1 MLLLPKTV
9 FIGEHVNVII
19 ICLHSVLHAC
29 QILYNFAIFVHG
41 SQKPTH
47 KTKGSELGICVCVCA
62 GMCKRKLGFDFS
74 LRRRRLGFGF
84 MCIGQ
89 GWRLDLQ
96 TKVRLCVC
104 L

>member
-19 ICLHSVLHAC
+19 ICLRSVLHAC
-29 QILYNFAIFVHG
+29 QILHNFAICVHG
-41 SQKPTH
+41 SQNSTH
-47 KTKGSELGICVCVCA
+47 IKKRQRLGHMCVRA
-62 GMCKRKLGFDFS
+62 GTCKRKLDFDFS
-74 LRRRRLGFGF
+74 LRIRRLGFGF
-84 MCIGQ
+84 MRVGQ

-96 TKVRLCVC
+96 AKVILCVC